1 MYTVEIW
8 YRHANYAHIKTGG
21 WSEPNTLMYTL
32 KLVLDQ
38 RRQRNDKTYPLVIR
52 IRNKGKY
59 IDLPT
64 GVSSSPQNFDEAKQV
79 IKFSKEVNNNVTKL
93 KTQYQTK
100 VIELVSNNDTEP
112 SLTEIKAYLLKKPT
126 QELTLKEFW
135 SKEIESL
142 IKSGRAGGAITYKD
156 TLRAISQVLD
166 VNKPLHAYTYSDVVE
181 AQVSFLAKGVKI
193 NSIGV
198 YFRTFRAI
206 CNKAILQELVP
217 MSWYP
222 FKKYKIKKEKTTP
235 RALTLA
241 QTRQYFSLNIP
252 NDHPLYKSWCIG
264 KLIFMLRGI
273 NLKDLLVLRPTDIT
287 NGRVIYRRSKTK
299 KLYSIELLPE
309 TRAILEELYKGGD
322 TLLGVLDGKLSALK
336 VDMEAVEDYRQV
348 RKVVNAHLKR
358 LGKLSEIDMSITTY
372 VFRYTYANIAKQL
385 GYSKDMIAEALGHE
399 YGNTVTGI
407 YLEMFDNEVLDK
419 MNATIID
426 AVVKRVVV

>member
-1 MYTVEIW
+1 M
-8 YRHANYAHIKTGG
+8 HIKTGG

-38 RRQRNDKTYPLVIR
+38 RRQRNDKTYPLVVR

-64 GVSSSPQNFDEAKQV
+64 GVSSLPQNFDEAKQV
-79 IKFSKEVNNNVTKL
+79 IKSSKEVNNNVIKL
-93 KTQYQTK
+93 KTQYHTK
-100 VIELVSNNDTEP
+100 VLELVSYSETEP
-112 SLTEIKAYLLKKPT
+112 TLSDIKAYLLKKPT
-126 QELTLKEFW
+126 QELTLREFW

-142 IKSGRAGGAITYKD
+142 IKSGRAGGAKTYVD
-156 TLRAISQVLD
+156 ALRAIAQILD
-166 VNKPLHAYTYSDVVE
+166 VNKPLHTYTYSDVVD

-235 RALTLA
+235 RAMTLV
-241 QTRQYFSLNIP
+241 QTQQYFSLNLP
-252 NDHPLYKSWCIG
+252 NNHPLYKTWCIG
-264 KLIFMLRGI
+264 KLLFMLRGV

-309 TRAILEELYKGGD
+309 AGAIFKELYKGGD
-322 TLLGVLDGKLSALK
+322 TLLGVLDGKLAALK
-336 VDMEAVEDYRQV
+336 VDMEAVEDYQQV
-348 RKVVNAHLKR
+348 RKVVNAHLNR
-358 LGKLSEIDMSITTY
+358 LGKLAEVDIPITTY

-399 YGNTVTGI
+399 YGNAVTGI

-419 MNATIID
+419 MNASIID
-426 AVVKRVVV
+426 AVCKRVVV